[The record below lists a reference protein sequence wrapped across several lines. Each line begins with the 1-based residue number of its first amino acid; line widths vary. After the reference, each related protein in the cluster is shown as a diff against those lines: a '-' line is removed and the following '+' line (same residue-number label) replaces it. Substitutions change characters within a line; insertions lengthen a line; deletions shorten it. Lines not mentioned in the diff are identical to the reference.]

1 MCHPFIKYL
10 IRMYADEH
18 VLQVPVPSLTA
29 YRCQHKNG
37 ITEEHTMSY
46 EEVKNAAV
54 VPVVHDNK
62 QPCRRVS
69 VGGREQACP
78 TALRE
83 VGAN

>member
-1 MCHPFIKYL
+1 
-10 IRMYADEH
+10 
-18 VLQVPVPSLTA
+18 
-29 YRCQHKNG
+29 
-37 ITEEHTMSY
+37 MSY

-83 VGAN
+83 VGANECQSCSLVSLAESSFEHYISGNSF